1 MKIFIFIM
9 LGLVILTIVFKE
21 YEVLYL
27 LVFIFLVVL
36 AVKGIISVFKK
47 NNDGLISFG
56 KERRKRNKKQ

>member
-56 KERRKRNKKQ
+56 KERRKRNKK

>member
-1 MKIFIFIM
+1 M

-56 KERRKRNKKQ
+56 KERRKRNKK